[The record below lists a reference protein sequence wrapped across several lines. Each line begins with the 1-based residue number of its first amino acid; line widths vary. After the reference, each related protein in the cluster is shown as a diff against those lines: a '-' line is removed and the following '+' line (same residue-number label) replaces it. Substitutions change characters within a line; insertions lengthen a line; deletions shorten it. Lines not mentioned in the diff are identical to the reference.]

1 LPPPTSDFEKGQGD
15 RGQGTAR
22 QTAAFKKKNDN
33 YMTCTKRLTRP
44 KLDNG
49 LMEKAHVFEAVKD
62 ER

>member
-1 LPPPTSDFEKGQGD
+1 M
-15 RGQGTAR
+15 RGHGVSR
-22 QTAAFKKKNDN
+22 QTAAFKNKIDN

-49 LMEKAHVFEAVKD
+49 LMEKAHVFEVVKD